1 MGVYKSARG
10 QIVGYNPQ
18 LTEGNVLKVPQE
30 ITHLDVCE
38 THGSREGQTNL
49 NEIRKAKL
57 FPPFPQILSHLTG

>member
-1 MGVYKSARG
+1 MG

-38 THGSREGQTNL
+38 THMVAEMDKP
-49 NEIRKAKL
+49 I
-57 FPPFPQILSHLTG
+57 